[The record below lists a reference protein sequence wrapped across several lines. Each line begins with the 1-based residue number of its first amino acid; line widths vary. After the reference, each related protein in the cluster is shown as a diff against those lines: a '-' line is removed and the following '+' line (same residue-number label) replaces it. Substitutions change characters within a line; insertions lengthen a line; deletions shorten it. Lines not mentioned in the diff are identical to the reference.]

1 MLNIPPYSVHRTA
14 QMYRVFPPL
23 IFWIKLEKWKC
34 HLEEK
39 KKKCNNIEIFDLFE
53 KILLVTS
60 ELKVTMGIY
69 KHSSVFFLFPWN

>member
-23 IFWIKLEKWKC
+23 IFWIKLEV
-34 HLEEK
+34 EMSSGGK

-60 ELKVTMGIY
+60 KLKVTMGIY
-69 KHSSVFFLFPWN
+69 KRSSVFFLFPWD

>member
-1 MLNIPPYSVHRTA
+1 MSSGG
-14 QMYRVFPPL
+14 
-23 IFWIKLEKWKC
+23 
-34 HLEEK
+34 K